1 MLAVSSLPS
10 RIAGCDHCKTDET
23 MNSSNQNERLAMR
36 FVDLL
41 AEKAVRNGRPI
52 SRWGNMS
59 PPWQRAFLE
68 TVPAFLEELG
78 YRVDEGWVDDRR
90 EDEQIRVRC
99 ENLTQ
104 RQRLKT
110 YRQLYAL
117 GCRIDGIEHSIGKLT
132 SRG

>member
-1 MLAVSSLPS
+1 
-10 RIAGCDHCKTDET
+10 
-23 MNSSNQNERLAMR
+23 MNSSNENEELAMR

-52 SRWGNMS
+52 SGWNNMS
-59 PPWQRAFLE
+59 PGWRRTFVE
-68 TVPAFLEELG
+68 TVPAFLEKLG
-78 YRVDEGWVDDRR
+78 FGADEGRVDERH

-99 ENLTQ
+99 ENLTE

-117 GCRIDGIEHSIGKLT
+117 GCRIDGIERSIEKLT
-132 SRG
+132 PRG

>member
-1 MLAVSSLPS
+1 
-10 RIAGCDHCKTDET
+10 
-23 MNSSNQNERLAMR
+23 MNSSNQNEKLAMR
-36 FVDLL
+36 FVELL
-41 AEKAVRNGRPI
+41 AEKAIRNGQPI
-52 SRWGNMS
+52 SHWGNMS
-59 PPWQRAFLE
+59 PAWQRTFVE

-78 YRVDEGWVDDRR
+78 YRADDGRVDERR
-90 EDEQIRVRC
+90 EDDQIRVRC

-117 GCRIDGIEHSIGKLT
+117 GCRIDGIERSIGKLT